1 MELTPDELV
10 SEFRDAVTE
19 LYFARKRIAL
29 LESENAALRA
39 RLAEAATGSG
49 RTRPP
54 ERGRVRRARGRRTRA
69 PGGPPYRGAGGAPP
83 LL

>member
-39 RLAEAATGSG
+39 RLAEAA
-49 RTRPP
+49 PA
-54 ERGRVRRARGRRTRA
+54 ERADTTA
-69 PGGPPYRGAGGAPP
+69 
-83 LL
+83 